1 MAYLLAGQHIQI
13 LENNTDCNV
22 GLGYNYNYDIFT
34 SKSDRNKLDSFT
46 SRSDSTFAEKFPF
59 FFFLI
64 PFLRFVSG
72 STETLANLTLKKIQL
87 IRKPLLQHLKRERG
101 FIFYALYDSTIWLI
115 VLSSNRYQFQ
125 LHLGLWHI
133 KQALIS
139 DTAKNLTSTP
149 KL

>member
-59 FFFLI
+59 FFFWI

-72 STETLANLTLKKIQL
+72 STETLANLTLKKNPINQKAVAL
-87 IRKPLLQHLKRERG
+87 AFETGKGLHFLRIVRLYHLADSSQFKPLLVSITSWNMAHK
-101 FIFYALYDSTIWLI
+101 T
-115 VLSSNRYQFQ
+115 SSNF
-125 LHLGLWHI
+125 
-133 KQALIS
+133 
-139 DTAKNLTSTP
+139 
-149 KL
+149 

>member
-46 SRSDSTFAEKFPF
+46 SRSDSAFAEKFPFF

-72 STETLANLTLKKIQL
+72 STETLASLTLKKNPI
-87 IRKPLLQHLKRERG
+87 
-101 FIFYALYDSTIWLI
+101 
-115 VLSSNRYQFQ
+115 N
-125 LHLGLWHI
+125 
-133 KQALIS
+133 
-139 DTAKNLTSTP
+139 
-149 KL
+149 

>member
-34 SKSDRNKLDSFT
+34 SKSERNKLDSFT

-72 STETLANLTLKKIQL
+72 STETLANLTLKKNPINQKAVAL
-87 IRKPLLQHLKRERG
+87 AFETGKGLHILRIVRLCHLADSSQFKPLLVSITSWNMAHK
-101 FIFYALYDSTIWLI
+101 T
-115 VLSSNRYQFQ
+115 SSNF
-125 LHLGLWHI
+125 
-133 KQALIS
+133 
-139 DTAKNLTSTP
+139 
-149 KL
+149 

>member
-59 FFFLI
+59 FFFFDPI
-64 PFLRFVSG
+64 PEVCLWINGNSCQSNF
-72 STETLANLTLKKIQL
+72 KKNPI
-87 IRKPLLQHLKRERG
+87 
-101 FIFYALYDSTIWLI
+101 
-115 VLSSNRYQFQ
+115 N
-125 LHLGLWHI
+125 
-133 KQALIS
+133 
-139 DTAKNLTSTP
+139 
-149 KL
+149 

>member
-22 GLGYNYNYDIFT
+22 GLVYNYNYDIFT

-59 FFFLI
+59 FFFWI

-72 STETLANLTLKKIQL
+72 STETLANLTLKKNPINQKAVAL
-87 IRKPLLQHLKRERG
+87 AFETGKGLHFLRIVRLYHLADSSQFKPLLVSITSWTMAHK
-101 FIFYALYDSTIWLI
+101 T
-115 VLSSNRYQFQ
+115 SSNF
-125 LHLGLWHI
+125 
-133 KQALIS
+133 
-139 DTAKNLTSTP
+139 
-149 KL
+149 